1 MSIIKL
7 SIQRLSFTLL
17 IFVCLSR
24 DLTLHAKKANDFVD
38 EDFPGGFGPLV
49 MKEQRKPLFKNE
61 YGQISA
67 VDITDGFRGPHHI
80 QFFTLEPNSLFLP
93 VLLHQEMVFYVHT
106 GSGRL
111 NWATEE
117 ETKRVNLRRG
127 DIFRLQPG
135 SIFYI
140 QSDLE
145 PQRESLR
152 IYAIFPNADDDE
164 SFESEFGAYSS
175 IRNLV
180 RGFDK
185 ITLKNAFKA
194 PDEVIESIT
203 SATQTQAIV
212 HAISTKKEKQK
223 KGEEKK
229 KGLWEMEARF
239 LKSFLGSRSIAYN
252 KKKQARAF
260 NILEADPDFENCN
273 GWSLTVTAKKAA
285 DLLRGTNIGLYMV
298 NLTKGSM
305 MGPHWNPK
313 ATEIAIV
320 LQGQGMV
327 RVVCS
332 SSKSIWKPECEN
344 MRFRV
349 KEGDVFAVPRFHPMA
364 QISFNNDSLVF
375 MGFSTTTKSSH
386 PQFLAGKQSV
396 LQTLDRNVLAM
407 AFNVSNSTIDQLLAA
422 EADSIILDCTSCAEE
437 EERMMEEEIEKKRE
451 EEEARKREEEEEA
464 RKREEEEEA
473 RKREEEEKRREE
485 EEARKREEEEKRRE
499 EEEARKREQEE
510 ERRREEE
517 EARKREEEERE
528 REQEEARRQEEE
540 RQREQEEARRQ
551 QEERER
557 RREEE
562 ERRQEEDE
570 RRRQEEEQERHR
582 EQEEARRQEE
592 ERREE
597 EERQRQEEE
606 EEERERQQEE
616 ARRQEEEKRQ
626 EEERQRQEEEER
638 QRQEE
643 EEARREEEER
653 HRQEEEEE
661 ERERQQGEARRQ
673 EEEKRQEEERQ
684 RQEDEERQRQ
694 EEEQERQREQEE
706 ARRREQERERER
718 QPDKEA
724 RKQEPESEQ
733 EAARRQAEEREQRE
747 RQQEEASRERE
758 REEINERQPEKE
770 ADREPED
777 QDAKTRT
784 EKAEKQ
790 GEGVENGRT
799 YLKRW
804 AF

>member
-17 IFVCLSR
+17 IFVFLSL

-49 MKEQRKPLFKNE
+49 MKEQRKPLFENE

-67 VDITDGFRGPHHI
+67 VDITDGIRGPHHI
-80 QFFTLEPNSLFLP
+80 EFFTLEPNSLFLP

-117 ETKRVNLRRG
+117 ETKGVNLRRG
-127 DIFRLQPG
+127 DIFGLQPG
-135 SIFYI
+135 SVFYI

-152 IYAIFPNADDDE
+152 IYAIFPNVDDDE
-164 SFESEFGAYSS
+164 SFEPAFGAYSS

-203 SATQTQAIV
+203 SATETQAIV
-212 HAISTKKEKQK
+212 HAISTKKEKKK

-252 KKKQARAF
+252 KKKQTKAF

-285 DLLRGTNIGLYMV
+285 DLLRGTDIGLFLV

-332 SSKSIWKPECEN
+332 SSKSTRKPECEN

-464 RKREEEEEA
+464 RKREEEEEKKREEEEA

-499 EEEARKREQEE
+499 EEEARKREEEE

-528 REQEEARRQEEE
+528 REQEAARRREEE

-562 ERRQEEDE
+562 ERRQEEERQRQEEEE

-582 EQEEARRQEE
+582 EQEEARGQEE

-606 EEERERQQEE
+606 EKERERQQQE
-616 ARRQEEEKRQ
+616 ARRQEEERT
-626 EEERQRQEEEER
+626 
-638 QRQEE
+638 
-643 EEARREEEER
+643 
-653 HRQEEEEE
+653 
-661 ERERQQGEARRQ
+661 
-673 EEEKRQEEERQ
+673 QEEERQ

-718 QPDKEA
+718 QPDREA

-758 REEINERQPEKE
+758 REVNERQPEKE

-777 QDAKTRT
+777 HDAKTRT
-784 EKAEKQ
+784 EKDEKQ
-790 GEGVENGRT
+790 GEGVENGRA

-804 AF
+804 TV